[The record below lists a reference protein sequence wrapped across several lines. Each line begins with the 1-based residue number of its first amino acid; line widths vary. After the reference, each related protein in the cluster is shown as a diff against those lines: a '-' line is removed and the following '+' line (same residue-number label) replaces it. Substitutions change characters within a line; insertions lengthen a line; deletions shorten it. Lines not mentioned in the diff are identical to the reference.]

1 MSQEQEQ
8 NNSEQN
14 NSQPI
19 EIAKT
24 GTSSTGSLA
33 VDLLSK
39 TEIKPHIAEEVTYDH
54 KTNRLLA
61 LSHFIKSVT
70 PFIWAAVILIVIIP
84 LVGKGLIGSSLS
96 KPSNPSHSKTGDPV
110 VVVDK
115 RKPDLRKI
123 DQAIVTATK
132 NAHTSAENFASKELD
147 AWVDE
152 LMARVDGSFLN
163 WYFNY
168 FNQKKMEFSSPF
180 IWLSSA
186 VTHWINTSSPPPGQ
200 KVAEN
205 FTETFQREFANRV
218 LIPKAAQLKLEG
230 LTYQTVNL
238 YVSELSSNIDKI
250 QSSYQFPQGQW
261 ERYLNDIAFT
271 INGSGG
277 IISNLSLKFLTC
289 GSSYLFT
296 KAMIPVV
303 GKVGSKVTTSLA
315 GKGAAK
321 MAAKT
326 GGAVAAKVGA
336 QFLDPIVAV
345 GIIIWDVWDYHHTV
359 EVSKPV
365 LREALLTYLQELK
378 TSLLKNSENGI
389 MTAIKQVE
397 DGIYDSIHQ

>member
-1 MSQEQEQ
+1 MIQEQ
-8 NNSEQN
+8 EQN

-24 GTSSTGSLA
+24 GTSSTGSLPI
-33 VDLLSK
+33 DSISK
-39 TEIKPHIAEEVTYDH
+39 TETKPHIANEEVTYEH

-96 KPSNPSHSKTGDPV
+96 KPSNLSHSKTGDRV
-110 VVVDK
+110 VVVVNK

-123 DQAIVTATK
+123 DQSIVAATK
-132 NAHTSAENFASKELD
+132 NARTIAENFAARELD

-152 LMARVDGSFLN
+152 LMARVDGSFLD

-168 FNQKKMEFSSPF
+168 FNQKKMEFSAPF

-186 VTHWINTSSPPPGQ
+186 VTHWINTNSPPPGQ

-205 FTETFQREFANRV
+205 FTEDFQREFANRV

-230 LTYQTVNL
+230 LTHETVDL

-250 QSSYQFPQGQW
+250 QSSYQIPQGQW
-261 ERYLNDIAFT
+261 ERYLSDIAFT

-277 IISNLSLKFLTC
+277 IISNLSLKVLTG

-303 GKVGSKVTTSLA
+303 GKVGSKLTTSLA

-359 EVSKPV
+359 EVSKPA
-365 LREALLTYLQELK
+365 LREALLTYLKELK
-378 TSLLKNSENGI
+378 TSLLKNPENGI

-397 DGIYDSIHQ
+397 DGIYNSVHQ